1 MDHAKREVFAKYEVQ
16 IMINNI
22 VIAQN
27 DKCLTLTKG
36 DIRFQWKYGFYFIY
50 LILVILYSG
59 LLSLLPVSIK
69 DTACNI
75 LVYSDP
81 AAMGMFFM
89 GAIVLL
95 EKSQRVLNGVAVSP
109 ISTEEYIAGKI
120 LSIGFISIIVGLV
133 LMIPVR
139 SDMLPLSNLH
149 LLTAVFGIA
158 ASSVC
163 FTLCG
168 IIVGTKITSLTEYI
182 VGTIPFEL
190 IGFVPP
196 IMYILGFK
204 RNSLL
209 MLIHP
214 GCAQILLISGG
225 GACISGDGAAYILGD
240 GAACIPDGGA
250 CISGAV
256 AYISDGVA
264 CAIAAL
270 SCVCWIVILY
280 LIARKNVRKMFM
292 SVGGAKI

>member
-1 MDHAKREVFAKYEVQ
+1 
-16 IMINNI
+16 MINNI

-59 LLSLLPVSIK
+59 LLSLLPASIK

-109 ISTEEYIAGKI
+109 ISAEEYIAGKI

-168 IIVGTKITSLTEYI
+168 IIVGTNITSLTGYI

-196 IMYILGFK
+196 IMYILGFN

-225 GACISGDGAAYILGD
+225 RSCILGDGAACIPDGAAYILGD
-240 GAACIPDGGA
+240 GAACISGCGA
-250 CISGAV
+250 CS
-256 AYISDGVA
+256 
-264 CAIAAL
+264 IAAL